1 MPMEV
6 INTLASAAT
15 GDKQIRSE
23 PPDRQKLNQRMKA
36 LMNERL
42 RWEDRWKEI
51 RNFELPFIGHFD
63 DTEDR
68 TNPARRRDTNIA
80 HGTAWMCDQVFAAGV
95 LSGLTP
101 PSRKW
106 FKFTFSNS
114 QLNDN
119 TDALKIL
126 DIRQEIVES
135 VLAKSNFYNSVHS
148 VYMELPFGQCPLGVF
163 MDREKGVRFVP
174 MTIGTYYLGTDGN
187 GLVNTIARRFR
198 LTLPQLI
205 DYFGE
210 DALPE
215 NLKAMVDRGETRY
228 EKKFLVNWLC
238 EPNNDSLP
246 GKLDRLNMPFKSV
259 YWLEGSNEKE
269 YLYVG
274 GFESFP
280 CPVARYN
287 VTSNQPYATGPGWW
301 AEGDSKA
308 LQVLKKDYL
317 TAIEL
322 SVKPPMQGSAELAM
336 TGVNMIPGGFTPT
349 NMNSAVQPLFNVQT
363 NLSYLSDEIQ
373 RTEDRIKEAYS
384 ANLFMMLDNL
394 GTHNMTAQ
402 EVQARQSE
410 KLSQLGPVVERLQE
424 EFLNLIIDRVY
435 NILDRAHV
443 FPPIPDEMQEL
454 FDAEVKVEYIS
465 PLAQA
470 QKMSGV
476 VNIEQTIGF
485 VMQMAQAWPEAL
497 KSVNA
502 IKTVSKYMDYLGTPA
517 EMRKDPEEIDQEIQA
532 EQEAQAQA
540 QQEQQAMMV
549 AQAAPNITQAAKNA
563 TEAANDGNPA
573 LQEWMG
579 MGY

>member
-1 MPMEV
+1 
-6 INTLASAAT
+6 
-15 GDKQIRSE
+15 
-23 PPDRQKLNQRMKA
+23 
-36 LMNERL
+36 
-42 RWEDRWKEI
+42 
-51 RNFELPFIGHFD
+51 
-63 DTEDR
+63 
-68 TNPARRRDTNIA
+68 
-80 HGTAWMCDQVFAAGV
+80 
-95 LSGLTP
+95 
-101 PSRKW
+101 
-106 FKFTFSNS
+106 
-114 QLNDN
+114 
-119 TDALKIL
+119 
-126 DIRQEIVES
+126 
-135 VLAKSNFYNSVHS
+135 
-148 VYMELPFGQCPLGVF
+148 
-163 MDREKGVRFVP
+163 
-174 MTIGTYYLGTDGN
+174 
-187 GLVNTIARRFR
+187 
-198 LTLPQLI
+198 
-205 DYFGE
+205 
-210 DALPE
+210 
-215 NLKAMVDRGETRY
+215 
-228 EKKFLVNWLC
+228 
-238 EPNNDSLP
+238 
-246 GKLDRLNMPFKSV
+246 
-259 YWLEGSNEKE
+259 
-269 YLYVG
+269 
-274 GFESFP
+274 
-280 CPVARYN
+280 
-287 VTSNQPYATGPGWW
+287 
-301 AEGDSKA
+301 
-308 LQVLKKDYL
+308 
-317 TAIEL
+317 
-322 SVKPPMQGSAELAM
+322 MQGSAELAM

-443 FPPIPDEMQEL
+443 FPPIPDEMREL

-517 EMRKDPEEIDQEIQA
+517 EMRKDPEEIEQEIQA